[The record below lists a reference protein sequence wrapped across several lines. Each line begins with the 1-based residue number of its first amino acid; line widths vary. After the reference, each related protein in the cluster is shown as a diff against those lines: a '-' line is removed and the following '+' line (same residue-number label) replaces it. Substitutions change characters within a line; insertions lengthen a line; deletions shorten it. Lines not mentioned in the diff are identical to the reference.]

1 MVKMHED
8 KSRNNAT
15 LKNLNSLCDV
25 ELILKLPYILQMDF
39 NLIEEM
45 TFQIFNF
52 ILFLQMVSIEV
63 LV

>member
-1 MVKMHED
+1 MHVESS
-8 KSRNNAT
+8 KSDVA